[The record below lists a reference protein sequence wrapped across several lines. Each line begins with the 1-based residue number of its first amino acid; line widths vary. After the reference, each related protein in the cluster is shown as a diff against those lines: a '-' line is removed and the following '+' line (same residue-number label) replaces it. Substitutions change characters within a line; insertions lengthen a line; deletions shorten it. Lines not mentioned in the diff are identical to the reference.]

1 MIGAGFS
8 WPARRAV
15 AFFESFEPA
24 RPDGVESVLAVRTG
38 RRTVGR
44 ATRIGLLALALAS
57 TSLSSVRA
65 QTWGGTG
72 STTTTSDYN
81 LGTNWSNPPAGAPPV
96 NAGQAATF
104 SSAGS
109 ATVTVTAG
117 PITPDSWTFSIS
129 SQSYIVSG
137 QAVNFNGAG
146 PNLVNNAFFGQTIS
160 ISNDMTGTSI
170 SQAGFSTLTL
180 SGTSTFTGT
189 SVTDGMLVNNG
200 TLNSSVTVT
209 PNGVF
214 KTTGAVSNGVNNTGT
229 VQAQGV
235 VNGAI
240 VNSWGGAGAGF
251 GAFDVTGTLTG
262 NSTFTNSGTATL
274 FVNGNFAGIT
284 TLTNNSTSAT
294 AVQVAATRMLS
305 ATSIVNNAGTFTN
318 NGTVTTTA
326 GFTNAAGATFTN
338 GGAGSL
344 ATVNGGLTNVGTATN
359 SSVIDVLTN
368 TGGTFTNNGGGF
380 ITGASS
386 VAGGSVS
393 NSGHFAATM
402 TVTGGTFN
410 NNVFGDVAGATTNN
424 GGTVNNAGTLAAVNN
439 TSGTFNANGGSIQGA
454 ISNSGAFFVTASS
467 LANSTFTNASSG
479 SFTVGASYSI
489 AQLLTNSGTIA
500 VAAGAALGAAGGI
513 ANNAGTFTN
522 NGTVSTIGIVPSF
535 GITNAVGATFNNTG
549 TLNGVLTNAG
559 TVNAAGTIN
568 GAIINQTGGNFNVTG
583 NLLANG
589 PVIAGDGANFT
600 VSGGDVT
607 GISTFTNNAAGMIYF
622 TQIDAGRSLTAADV
636 VNNGNMIVSGTLNA
650 TNSFANAIGGNLVVD
665 TTGRINGSVDAA
677 GGYIQ
682 LYGTING
689 NLTLSG
695 NLASMNSYGGSVS
708 GRVDLAASGAQVYS
722 TSGGAT
728 YGSLAGVAGTHADV
742 GGFSLTVGGDNSDS
756 TFAGSIT
763 GTGSFVKTGSGM
775 MLLSGDSST
784 YTGTTTVNDGTLMV
798 NGSLAASAVAV
809 NNNGALS
816 GSGALGA
823 VQVNA
828 GGLLAP
834 GSLTPGT
841 SMTLTSL
848 AMQSG
853 AAYLVFVDPTTSTF
867 ANVTGNASLGGAT
880 VGASF
885 APGSYVAKQY
895 TILNAGHITG
905 AFDPTVLSLGLPTGF
920 HTSLSQDTNHVYLN
934 LALNFAPPS
943 GSLNGNQQKV
953 GNAIINFFNT
963 NGAIPMAFGAL
974 GPSGLTQL
982 SGEVGSAPQ
991 QTTFG
996 AMTQF
1001 MGVMTD
1007 PFAAGRDDAVPPG
1020 GASNAYAEESR
1031 AYARSERDAYAA
1043 ISTKAPA
1050 APSFAQR
1057 WSVWAAGFGGSQT
1070 TDGGT
1075 GTGSN
1080 STTGSLYGTAVGAD
1094 YRISRDTLVG
1104 FALAGGG
1111 TNFTVANNLGG
1122 GRSDLFQAGVYF
1134 RHIVGPAY
1142 ISGALAYGWQDVI
1155 TDRTVTV
1162 AGIDRL
1168 RAEFNA
1174 NAYSGRLEGGYRF
1187 VTQGVGLT
1195 PYAAAQFTTFDLPAY
1210 AERAIIG
1217 SNMFAL
1223 AYNAKSA
1230 TDTRTE
1236 LGLRT
1241 DKSFA
1246 APDGIVTLRGR
1257 VAWAHDFNPDR
1268 AIGAT
1273 FQTLPGASFV
1283 ANGAAMAA
1291 DAALVTGAVEKKW
1304 LNGWSATGTLD
1315 GEFSNVTRSYAAKGL
1330 VRYAW

>member
-8 WPARRAV
+8 RPACRAA
-15 AFFESFEPA
+15 AFIESFEPA
-24 RPDGVESVLAVRTG
+24 RAGGVESVLAVRTG
-38 RRTVGR
+38 SRTAGR
-44 ATRIGLLALALAS
+44 ATRIGLLAFALAS

-104 SSAGS
+104 SSTGS

-117 PITPDSWTFSIS
+117 PITPDSWTFSAN
-129 SQSYIVSG
+129 SQSYTISG

-146 PNLVNNAFFGQTIS
+146 PNIVNNANAGQTIS
-160 ISNDMTGTSI
+160 ISNNMTGAAI
-170 SQAGFSTLTL
+170 SQAAASTLTL
-180 SGTSTFTGT
+180 AGTNSFTTVGIT
-189 SVTDGMLVNNG
+189 AGQLVN
-200 TLNSSVTVT
+200 
-209 PNGVF
+209 
-214 KTTGAVSNGVNNTGT
+214 A
-229 VQAQGV
+229 
-235 VNGAI
+235 
-240 VNSWGGAGAGF
+240 
-251 GAFDVTGTLTG
+251 GTLTTTG
-262 NSTFTNSGTATL
+262 GIA
-274 FVNGNFAGIT
+274 NGAG
-284 TLTNNSTSAT
+284 
-294 AVQVAATRMLS
+294 
-305 ATSIVNNAGTFTN
+305 G
-318 NGTVTTTA
+318 
-326 GFTNAAGATFTN
+326 TFTN
-338 GGAGSL
+338 GGAGL
-344 ATVNGGLTNVGTATN
+344 ATVNGGLTNAGTATN

-380 ITGASS
+380 ISAASS
-386 VAGGSVS
+386 VSGGSVN
-393 NSGHFAATM
+393 NSGHFNATM
-402 TVTGGTFN
+402 MVTGGTFT
-410 NNVFGDVAGATTNN
+410 NNVFGSVAGTTTNN
-424 GGTVNNAGTLAAVNN
+424 GGTVNNNGSLAAVTN
-439 TSGTFNANGGSIQGA
+439 TSGTFNSNGGTIGGA
-454 ISNSGAFFVTASS
+454 VSNSGAFFVTGTS
-467 LANSTFTNASSG
+467 LANSTFANAAG
-479 SFTVGASYSI
+479 GAFTVGANYSI
-489 AQLLTNSGTIA
+489 AQLLTN
-500 VAAGAALGAAGGI
+500 AGAISVTVGGTLSAGGGI

-522 NGTVSTIGIVPSF
+522 NGTVDTIGF
-535 GITNAVGATFNNTG
+535 GSSGFTNAAGATFTSTG
-549 TLNGVLTNAG
+549 TVNGGLTNSG
-559 TVNAAGTIN
+559 TVNAAGTII
-568 GAIINQTGGNFNVTG
+568 GAIINQTGGNFTVTG
-583 NLLANG
+583 NLFANG
-589 PVIAGDGANFT
+589 AVTAGDGANFT
-600 VSGGDVT
+600 VSGGDIT

-622 TQIDAGRSLTAADV
+622 AQINAGRSLTAADV

-695 NLASMNSYGGSVS
+695 SLASMNSYGGSVS
-708 GRVDLAASGAQVYS
+708 GRVNLAASGAQVYS

-742 GGFSLTVGGDNSDS
+742 GGFTLTVGGDNSDS

-763 GTGSFVKTGSGM
+763 GTGSFVKTGSGT

-798 NGSLAASAVAV
+798 NGSLAASAVVV

-816 GSGALGA
+816 GSGAVGA
-823 VQVNA
+823 TQVNA

-834 GSLTPGT
+834 GSFTPGT

-895 TILNAGHITG
+895 TILNAGRITG
-905 AFDPTVLSLGLPTGF
+905 TFDPTVLSLGLPTGF

-943 GSLNGNQQKV
+943 GSLNGNQQNV

-974 GPSGLTQL
+974 APAGLAQL
-982 SGEVGSAPQ
+982 SGEVSSAPQ

-1007 PFAAGRDDAVPPG
+1007 PFVAGRDDAVTPG
-1020 GASNAYAEESR
+1020 GASNAYAGESM
-1031 AYARSERDAYAA
+1031 AYARSARSERDAYAA
-1043 ISTKAPA
+1043 ISAKAPA

-1057 WSVWAAGFGGSQT
+1057 WSVWVAGYGGSQT
-1070 TDGGT
+1070 TDGST
-1075 GTGSN
+1075 ATGSN
-1080 STTGSLYGTAVGAD
+1080 STTSSLYGTAVGAD

-1122 GRSDLFQAGVYF
+1122 GRSDLFQAGVHF

-1168 RAEFNA
+1168 RAEFKA

-1210 AERAIIG
+1210 AEQAIVG

-1223 AYNAKSA
+1223 AYNAKSV

-1315 GEFSNVTRSYAAKGL
+1315 GEFANVTRSYAAKGF